1 MRLERHQDSAPGSTG
16 GDSIYEWPSA
26 LVTGAGSG
34 LGRAL
39 TQALATEGVDV
50 WALGRRLEGLAQT
63 QRECA
68 DASGEVRTIVCDI
81 SDPTAVEEAFTTM
94 RDDVPGI
101 LVNCAGRAHI
111 DLAEDISPQRWRAV
125 NSVTLDGTFYVSR
138 AWGEA
143 RLDLGGGVALNITSA
158 TVDGGSASTAHS
170 GAAKSGVESLTKSLA
185 VEWGGRGIRVN
196 AIAPGPFLT
205 EAAERLGWSDESS
218 VGYLEQRIPLQ
229 RLANLEEVLHPSLF
243 MISRYASYINGA
255 ILKVDGGWTLNG
267 WLYMAREDVP
277 RPENR

>member
-1 MRLERHQDSAPGSTG
+1 
-16 GDSIYEWPSA
+16 
-26 LVTGAGSG
+26 VTGAGSG
-34 LGRAL
+34 LGRAI
-39 TQALATEGVDV
+39 TEALAAAGVDV
-50 WALGRRLEGLAQT
+50 WALGRRPEGLAQT
-63 QRECA
+63 QADCA
-68 DASGEVRTIVCDI
+68 AAPGLVRTLTCDI
-81 SDPTAVEEAFTTM
+81 SDADAVEEAFRTM
-94 RDDVPGI
+94 GENVPGI

-111 DLAEDISPQRWRAV
+111 DLAEDISPRRWRAV
-125 NSVTLDGTFYVSR
+125 SSVTLDGTFFVLR

-143 RLDLGGGVALNITSA
+143 RLDRGGVALSITSA

-205 EAAERLGWSDESS
+205 EGAQRLGWSDESS
-218 VGYLEQRIPLQ
+218 LGYLERRIPLK
-229 RLANLEEVLHPSLF
+229 RLANLEEVLNPSLF

-267 WLYMAREDVP
+267 WLYMASEDVP
-277 RPENR
+277 RPEGR